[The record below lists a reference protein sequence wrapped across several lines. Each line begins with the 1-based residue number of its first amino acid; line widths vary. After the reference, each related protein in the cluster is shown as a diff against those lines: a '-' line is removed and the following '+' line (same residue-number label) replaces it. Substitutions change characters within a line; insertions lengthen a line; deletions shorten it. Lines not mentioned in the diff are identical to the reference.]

1 MHGGS
6 PIIRLLSALMSLAFG
21 FEFAS
26 WFIFIA
32 GGLTIALVI
41 QRLEK
46 GKNLLPAESS
56 PFKSPSYMLP
66 ALRFLMTTASSER
79 G

>member
-6 PIIRLLSALMSLAFG
+6 PITRLLWALMSLAFG

-26 WFIFIA
+26 IFIA

-41 QRLEK
+41 QRLKK
-46 GKNLLPAESS
+46 GKNLLAAESS
-56 PFKSPSYMLP
+56 PFKSPSYLLP
-66 ALRFLMTTASSER
+66 ALRFLMTTASRER